1 MKEEMAMGRK
11 LALDVAQRYEAVMAL
26 LRKEEPATLIARRH
40 GICEATL
47 YRLRDEFLAAGKEA
61 LAEGRGGEKK
71 TAERVTKLEK
81 AIAHRDRVIGELTI
95 ANRILKKVEEGLL

>member
-1 MKEEMAMGRK
+1 M
-11 LALDVAQRYEAVMAL
+11 ALDVAQRYEAVMAL
-26 LRKEEPATLIARRH
+26 LRREEPAAALARRH

-61 LAEGRGGEKK
+61 LGEGRGKDRKG
-71 TAERVTKLEK
+71 ADRVAQLEK
-81 AIAHRDRVIGELTI
+81 AVAHRDRVIGELTI

>member
-1 MKEEMAMGRK
+1 MTDPAV
-11 LALDVAQRYEAVMAL
+11 LAVKRDIAAAD
-26 LRKEEPATLIARRH
+26 AIARRH

>member
-1 MKEEMAMGRK
+1 MGRK
-11 LALDVAQRYEAVMAL
+11 VELDVAQRCEAVMAL
-26 LRKEEPATLIARRH
+26 LRREEPAAAIARRH

-61 LAEGRGGEKK
+61 LSQGRGDGKK
-71 TAERVTKLEK
+71 REDRLARLDKALAE
-81 AIAHRDRVIGELTI
+81 RDRVIGELTI